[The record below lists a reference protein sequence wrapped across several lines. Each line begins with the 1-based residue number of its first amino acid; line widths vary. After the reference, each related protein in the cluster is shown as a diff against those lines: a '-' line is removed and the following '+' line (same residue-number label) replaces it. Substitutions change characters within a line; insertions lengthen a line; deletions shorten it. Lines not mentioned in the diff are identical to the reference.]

1 MELLC
6 KSEVDETT
14 DSDVTITL
22 TQVGTTLVETV
33 PWAWAWAVRRSNR
46 IAQTTVEDAMNLV
59 QRYSNAIHSADISTY
74 TLFYRLLLKLY
85 LEMPAVRPRVLHLL
99 TEKLRALLQ
108 TQGPNA
114 PGGALLRLDEV
125 CANGAI
131 QQPVHDLVATVAL
144 VLHPAAALP
153 VVLGDRNARD
163 TRGASNTGSAG
174 RAGSAGS
181 AGSAGTGGSVEQMKQ
196 ELST

>member
-22 TQVGTTLVETV
+22 TQVGTTLVETA
-33 PWAWAWAVRRSNR
+33 PWAWVWRVRRSNR

-59 QRYSNAIHSADISTY
+59 QRYSNAIHSADISNY

-114 PGGALLRLDEV
+114 PVGELLRLDEV

-153 VVLGDRNARD
+153 AVLGDRNARD
-163 TRGASNTGSAG
+163 TRGV
-174 RAGSAGS
+174 GSAGS

>member
-22 TQVGTTLVETV
+22 TQVGTTLVETA
-33 PWAWAWAVRRSNR
+33 PWAWVWAVRRSNR

-114 PGGALLRLDEV
+114 PVGALLRLDEV

-153 VVLGDRNARD
+153 VVLGDRDGRNARD
-163 TRGASNTGSAG
+163 MRGTGNT
-174 RAGSAGS
+174 GS

>member
-1 MELLC
+1 
-6 KSEVDETT
+6 
-14 DSDVTITL
+14 
-22 TQVGTTLVETV
+22 
-33 PWAWAWAVRRSNR
+33 
-46 IAQTTVEDAMNLV
+46 MNLV
-59 QRYSNAIHSADISTY
+59 QRYSNAIHSADISNY

-114 PGGALLRLDEV
+114 PVGALLRLDEV

-163 TRGASNTGSAG
+163 TRGAGSV
-174 RAGSAGS
+174 GSAGS
-181 AGSAGTGGSVEQMKQ
+181 AGSAGSLRATATITNKGAIRQSK
-196 ELST
+196 LTL